1 MEEIDEFLAFRE
13 DLLDDSKDKDGF
25 IQEPELLT
33 RVTPSMLDAKLVD
46 TEEPNHSYHCTET
59 DKTKIN
65 AYTISASAERLQLYI
80 VDEKS
85 LNENALPDTLKV
97 SVRADYEKQFNRA
110 SSLVRNIL
118 NGKTHTD
125 IQDSSPIL
133 PLVSKLTSEEG
144 IDQFDVIDIFLVS
157 LTATVERPGGVLR
170 PRTMHFEEK
179 TVSVSANFGGKKIK
193 KEILLMRKVIDLNF
207 LYNVEI
213 AKGNREPLV
222 VNFEKTFGEGI
233 EAIQAANEKTF
244 ESYLCVLPGKLIAEL
259 YKRHSTR
266 LLEKNVRSFLQFGSK
281 SVNSGMRATISNPKE
296 SYKFI
301 AYNNGLTITATAG
314 KVKNKRGQIH
324 IQTLTDFQI
333 VNGGQTSATLYF
345 CQKDGLDISK
355 VRVMAKVNIAKNLKD
370 RELDELIGKISQFS
384 NAQSRVSKVDLRSRN
399 PQLVKLKQL
408 SQAVTTPTG
417 EQWFFERA
425 KGEYQTEV
433 RLKGRNKKAV
443 TKKYPP
449 KRRFSKELLAKYYS
463 SWGDR
468 PHLVK
473 MGGEKIFR
481 YFIEELSGNPEED
494 VEPLEVNRDLYEN
507 MISRILLFRCME
519 TIHGTKAK
527 ALGQLRAA
535 VIPYSI
541 SILYSHTEGL
551 GDGRK
556 FDFGAIWKLQ
566 ALESDIA
573 DFLEELMKVMYIVI
587 KKYAASDD
595 LSEYSKKQELWDS
608 VKNCAEIRDYMN
620 TESSKQLLT
629 KYTSQVKSA

>member
-1 MEEIDEFLAFRE
+1 MEEIEEFLAFRKE
-13 DLLDDSKDKDGF
+13 LLNDSKDEDGF
-25 IQEPELLT
+25 IQESELLIRT
-33 RVTPSMLDAKLVD
+33 TPSILDAKLVD
-46 TEEPNHSYHCTET
+46 TEESNPAYHYSES
-59 DKTKIN
+59 DNNKIN
-65 AYTISASAERLQLYI
+65 AYTISDSGERLQLYI
-80 VDEKS
+80 VDERTLIENKNEEALKIS
-85 LNENALPDTLKV
+85 L
-97 SVRADYEKQFNRA
+97 RGDYEKQFSRA
-110 SSLVRNIL
+110 SSLIKNIL
-118 NGKTHTD
+118 NLKTGSEV
-125 IQDSSPIL
+125 QDSSPIL
-133 PLVSKLTSEEG
+133 PLISKLTSEDG

-157 LTATVERPGGVLR
+157 LTATVERPGGVIR

-179 TVSVSANFGGKKIK
+179 TLNVSAKINGKKINK
-193 KEILLMRKVIDLNF
+193 DILLMRKVIDLNF

-222 VNFEKTFGEGI
+222 INFEKTFGEGI

-244 ESYLCVLPGKLIAEL
+244 ESYLCVFPAKLIAEL

-266 LLEKNVRSFLQFGSK
+266 LLEKNVRSFLQFGNK
-281 SVNSGMRATISNPKE
+281 SVNSGMKATISNPKE

-314 KVKNKRGQIH
+314 KIKKGKGQTYIKS
-324 IQTLTDFQI
+324 LTDFQI

-345 CQKDGLDISK
+345 CQKEGLDISK
-355 VRVMAKVNIAKNLKD
+355 VRVMAKVNIAKDLKD
-370 RELDELIGKISQFS
+370 QDLNDLIGKISQFS
-384 NAQSRVSKVDLRSRN
+384 NAQSKVSKVDLRSRN

-408 SQAVTTPTG
+408 SQSVMTPKG

-425 KGEYQTEV
+425 KGEYQTQV

-468 PHLVK
+468 PYLVK

-481 YFIEELSGNPEED
+481 YFIEELSGNTD
-494 VEPLEVNRDLYEN
+494 DGIEPLNVDRDLYEN
-507 MISRILLFRCME
+507 MICRILIFRGME
-519 TIHGTKAK
+519 TIHGARAK

-551 GDGRK
+551 DEQRE
-556 FDFGAIWKLQ
+556 FDFRSIWKLQ
-566 ALESDIA
+566 ALPSDLS
-573 DFLEELMKVMYIVI
+573 DFLEDLMKVMYIAI
-587 KKYAASDD
+587 KKYSASDD
-595 LSEYSKKQELWDS
+595 LSEYSKKQELWES
-608 VKNCAEIRDYMN
+608 VKSCTEISKFIATD
-620 TESSKQLLT
+620 SSKRLLDR
-629 KYTSQVKSA
+629 YTIRKK